1 MYRKFIVLAGL
12 AALLVAQPL
21 LAAEFKV
28 DHAHTNVGFRVA
40 HMVITKV
47 NGSFNE
53 FDASFHYDP
62 EDMSM
67 FSLTATIQVASIDTN
82 NDQRDNHLRS
92 SDFFDAA
99 SHPTITFQSTGLSMM
114 GDGYVLKGDFTIR
127 GMTKEIEMPITI
139 TGPVDFGDNTVIGVS
154 GSFTIDR
161 QDFGVSW
168 SRSLDN
174 GGLIAGNDVAIMI
187 DAEFMTPKGA
197 M

>member
-127 GMTKEIEMPITI
+127 GVTKAVEMPITI
-139 TGPVDFGDNTVIGVS
+139 TGPVEFGGNVVIGVS
-154 GSFTIDR
+154 GSMTINR
-161 QDFGVSW
+161 HDFGVSW

-174 GGLIAGNDVAIMI
+174 GGLVVANEIDIQI
-187 DAEFMTPKGA
+187 DAEFTTPKGS

>member
-1 MYRKFIVLAGL
+1 MYRKFLVLAGL
-12 AALLVAQPL
+12 AALIAAQPL
-21 LAAEFKV
+21 LAAEFKL

-62 EDMSM
+62 EDMSK
-67 FSLTATIQVASIDTN
+67 FSLMATVQVASIDTN
-82 NDQRDNHLRS
+82 NEQRNNHLRS
-92 SDFFDAA
+92 ADFFDAA
-99 SHPTITFQSTGLSMM
+99 NHPTITFQSTGLSMM

-139 TGPVDFGDNTVIGVS
+139 TGPVEFGGNVVIGVS
-154 GSFTIDR
+154 GSMTINR
-161 QDFGVSW
+161 HDFGVSW

-174 GGLIAGNDVAIMI
+174 GGLVVANEIDIQI
-187 DAEFMTPKGA
+187 DAEFTTPKGS

>member
-1 MYRKFIVLAGL
+1 MYRKFFVLAGL

-47 NGSFNE
+47 NGSFND

-92 SDFFDAA
+92 PDFFDAA
-99 SHPTITFQSTGLSMM
+99 GHPTITFQSTGLSMM

-127 GMTKEIEMPITI
+127 GVTKEIEMPITI

-187 DAEFMTPKGA
+187 DAEFMTPKGS

>member
-47 NGSFNE
+47 NGSFND

-99 SHPTITFQSTGLSMM
+99 SHPTITFRSTGLSMM

-127 GMTKEIEMPITI
+127 GVTKAIEMPITI

-154 GSFTIDR
+154 GSFNIDR
-161 QDFGVSW
+161 HDFGVSW

-174 GGLIAGNDVAIMI
+174 GGLIAGTDVAIMI
-187 DAEFMTPKGA
+187 DAEFMTPKGS